1 MGGGILVL
9 GHLMSLNETYNV
21 FNRRCNKVSQ
31 RFKRTYEMVKKA
43 KVLLKVTVVP
53 SPEGRGN
60 PRKRFRNR
68 PSKKKTRNHR
78 NHYAIHG

>member
-31 RFKRTYEMVKKA
+31 RFKRTYETA
-43 KVLLKVTVVP
+43 RVLPMVP
-53 SPEGRGN
+53 SPEG
-60 PRKRFRNR
+60 
-68 PSKKKTRNHR
+68 
-78 NHYAIHG
+78 HGKLGSGSEIALAR